1 MLYTVVMDYRGGTY
15 ISQVDAGSVAGALK
29 VWAAGLDTAAIAGL
43 GPRRKIELIDDIRE
57 RLSSGQEPVLL
68 DGLVNAWC
76 VSALTSR
83 GLALINIIATNTRN
97 WNPSRAS
104 RKGR

>member
-15 ISQVDAGSVAGALK
+15 ISQVRARSVAAALK
-29 VWAAGLDTAAIAGL
+29 VWAAALDTAAIAGL
-43 GPRRKIELIDDIRE
+43 GPQRKIELIEDVKGSR
-57 RLSSGQEPVLL
+57 GQEPALL

-76 VSALTSR
+76 ATALTSG
-83 GLALINIIATNTRN
+83 GLALMNIVATKTRN
-97 WNPSRAS
+97 PSPLRAK